1 MYFLERY
8 GNGTYG
14 YGTYGN
20 GNYGNGNYD
29 NSNYG
34 NGNILKIFLM
44 PVIKISSLRN
54 YLCFFNCQTSNLIPA
69 LGPFK

>member
-1 MYFLERY
+1 VYFLERY

-44 PVIKISSLRN
+44 PVIKISFQPS
-54 YLCFFNCQTSNLIPA
+54 P
-69 LGPFK
+69 